1 MNFGWGSKWLGEI
14 FRAIGTGMKLGFPK
28 ILVEGLLTRERSF
41 ALANNS
47 LSSESEQI
55 DPARFKFRGFGEPVE
70 ESRSDAFSK
79 VQFGLN
85 SYRLN
90 QLEPV

>member
-1 MNFGWGSKWLGEI
+1 MNGGEKKKGQIGVKFLHIFFSKL
-14 FRAIGTGMKLGFPK
+14 
-28 ILVEGLLTRERSF
+28 GLLTRERSF

-70 ESRSDAFSK
+70 ESRSDALSK
-79 VQFGLN
+79 VQFGLK
-85 SYRLN
+85 SY
-90 QLEPV
+90 

>member
-1 MNFGWGSKWLGEI
+1 MVWVESEIGFSKNC
-14 FRAIGTGMKLGFPK
+14 PK
-28 ILVEGLLTRERSF
+28 MAKFFCHQGLLTRERSF

-70 ESRSDAFSK
+70 ESRSEAFLRFNFK
-79 VQFGLN
+79 FL
-85 SYRLN
+85 
-90 QLEPV
+90 